1 MRTFNINGHHI
12 GVISGGEDRGGP
24 PLILLHG
31 ITFTP
36 HFWPPNLPERLRET
50 YRWFALSLPFHY
62 PDRLESRPDETVDA
76 ALFAKLLSG
85 AIQSLVG
92 DEPVVLIGHSLGGL
106 AALSLAAH
114 EPERVQSV
122 VSICGIPDG
131 KAEGLVGRWQRLARG
146 GRTGRSLFRTVW
158 KLIIASPGT
167 LRLTLSLCAAD
178 RKAYF
183 NSSKTHETLT
193 AMYPDM
199 CRHDPC
205 ALRYL
210 LENLYHI
217 DLAPLFP
224 QIQAPTLVI
233 AGERDF
239 LVSHRRQYAI
249 ADAVPNSRLEFISG
263 CGHMFFSERPDEI
276 ADLLDEWILTPTG
289 PAHG

>member
-1 MRTFNINGHHI
+1 MRTFKIDGHQV

-36 HFWPPNLPERLRET
+36 HFWPPNLPDRLRESC
-50 YRWFALSLPFHY
+50 RWFALSLPFHY
-62 PDRLESRPDETVDA
+62 PDRLEQRPDETVDGA
-76 ALFAKLLSG
+76 FFARLLSG
-85 AIQSLVG
+85 AIQLLVG
-92 DEPVVLIGHSLGGL
+92 EEPVVLIGHSLGGL

-114 EPERVQSV
+114 EPERVHRV

-131 KAEGLVGRWQRLARG
+131 KAEGLVARWQRLARG
-146 GRTGRSLFRTVW
+146 GRVGRSLFRTVW
-158 KLIIASPGT
+158 KLITASPHT

-178 RKAYF
+178 RNAF
-183 NSSKTHETLT
+183 LTSPRTSETLM

-199 CRHDPC
+199 CRHDPH

-217 DLAPLFP
+217 DLVALFP
-224 QIQAPTLVI
+224 RIQAPTLVI
-233 AGERDF
+233 AGEQDF
-239 LVSHRRQYAI
+239 LVSHRRQQAI
-249 ADAVPNSRLEFISG
+249 ADGVPNSRLEFISG
-263 CGHMFFSERPDEI
+263 CGHMFFAERPDAI
-276 ADLLDEWILTPTG
+276 GDLLNEWILAPTG